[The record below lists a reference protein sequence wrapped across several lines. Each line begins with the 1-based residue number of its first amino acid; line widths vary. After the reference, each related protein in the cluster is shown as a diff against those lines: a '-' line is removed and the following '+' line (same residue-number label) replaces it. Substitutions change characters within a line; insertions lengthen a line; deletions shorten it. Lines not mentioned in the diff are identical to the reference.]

1 MLLIA
6 PPRPEL
12 RPQPWLRDP
21 HLGTLPDALLALRA
35 GPAAPWLR
43 YDHSITGQLRATRGV
58 VTVTPL
64 REGFG
69 RPSALEAAL
78 LAAPGLRC
86 AWLRE
91 ITLAAGGEVMLH
103 ARTVV
108 PKGASNLLPALRG
121 LGRRPLGELLFLG
134 RALRAGVTREHR
146 CAFRNAAGGWL
157 RATTYRVQ
165 GDPLL
170 VLESPTIAAMD
181 LAQGVR

>member
-108 PKGASNLLPALRG
+108 PRGASSLLPALRG

-170 VLESPTIAAMD
+170 VLESPTAAAID
-181 LAQGVR
+181 HAQGVR

>member
-1 MLLIA
+1 MLLFT

-12 RPQPWLRDP
+12 CPQPWLRDP

-35 GPAAPWLR
+35 GAAAPWLR
-43 YDHSITGQLRATRGV
+43 YDHSITGQLRATRGE

-69 RPSALEAAL
+69 RASALEAAL
-78 LAAPGLRC
+78 LGLPGLRC

-91 ITLAAGGEVMLH
+91 ITLAAGGEVMLQ

-108 PKGASNLLPALRG
+108 PRSASKVLPALRG

-134 RALRAGVTREHR
+134 RALRAGVTREQR
-146 CAFRNAAGGWL
+146 RAFRNAAGGWL
-157 RATTYRVQ
+157 RATTYRLQ

-170 VLESPTIAAMD
+170 VLESPTAAAID
-181 LAQGVR
+181 HAQGVR